1 MKRWAGFAV
10 LLALAGC
17 ATTVSGTARPEPE
30 TPPSNVALVDP
41 VRTASVL
48 TAVKTATEA
57 VFSYDSTAVPAYE
70 KAIADNLTPGAR
82 DELAKLFA
90 EVRKSTEPI
99 KLVTKVIVSA
109 AAEETPDRAR
119 VLAVLDQSSTR
130 AGATSKGIASVRLA
144 TVREG
149 DRWRIGE
156 IEVNPAGSPPVVERP
171 GAGDRVFARVRDS
184 ARDGALRAAEALLR
198 VDPADPEGTYARY
211 ESVSTGPLLTQFRQD
226 KAARLTQIR
235 SGSAKA
241 SPAPNPA
248 AAVMEV
254 VDDKASVL
262 LHATT
267 DVTDVTGTAGQTTK
281 KHLPIV
287 LRLQR
292 LPEGW
297 KAAGVES
304 VQPLP

>member
-1 MKRWAGFAV
+1 MKRWAGLAV
-10 LLALAGC
+10 VFVLAGC
-17 ATTVSGTARPEPE
+17 TTAVPGTAGPEPE
-30 TPPSNVALVDP
+30 TPPSNLALVDP
-41 VRTASVL
+41 ARTATVL

-57 VFSYDSTAVPAYE
+57 VFSYDSTAVPAYD

-82 DELAKLFA
+82 DDLAKLFA
-90 EVRKSTEPI
+90 EVRKSAEPI
-99 KLVTKVIVSA
+99 KLVTRVIVSA
-109 AAEETPDRAR
+109 AVEETPDKAR
-119 VLAVLDQSSTR
+119 VLTVLDQSSTR
-130 AGATSKGIASVRLA
+130 AGATSKGIASVLLA

-149 DRWRIGE
+149 DRWRIGK
-156 IEVNPAGSPPVVERP
+156 IEVNPAAPPPPAEKP

-184 ARDGALRAAEALLR
+184 ARDGALRVAEALLN

-211 ESVSTGPLLTQFRQD
+211 ESVSTGPLLAQFRQD
-226 KAARLTQIR
+226 KAARLNQIR
-235 SGSAKA
+235 SGGTKA

-262 LHATT
+262 LFATT
-267 DVTDVTGTAGQTTK
+267 DVKDAAGQATK
-281 KHLPIV
+281 RYLPIV

>member
-1 MKRWAGFAV
+1 MKRWAGLAV

-17 ATTVSGTARPEPE
+17 TTTISGAARPEPE
-30 TPPSNVALVDP
+30 SPPANLALVDP
-41 VRTASVL
+41 AKTASVL

-70 KAIADNLTPGAR
+70 KALADNLTPSAR

-90 EVRKSTEPI
+90 EVRKSAEPI

-109 AAEETPDRAR
+109 AVEQTPDKAR
-119 VLAVLDQSSTR
+119 VLSVLDQSSTR
-130 AGATSKGIASVRLA
+130 AGATSKGIASVLFA

-156 IEVNPAGSPPVVERP
+156 VKVNPSDPAPAAEKP

-184 ARDGALRAAEALLR
+184 ARDGGVRAAEALLN
-198 VDPADPEGTYARY
+198 VNPADPEGTYARY
-211 ESVSTGPLLTQFRQD
+211 ESMSTGQLSAQFQQD
-226 KAARLTQIR
+226 KAARLNQIR
-235 SGSAKA
+235 TGGTKA
-241 SPAPNPA
+241 SMAPNPV

-262 LHATT
+262 LYATS
-267 DVTDVTGTAGQTTK
+267 DVTDAAGQASK
-281 KHLPIV
+281 RYLPIV

-292 LPEGW
+292 LPDGW
-297 KAAGVES
+297 KAAGIES

>member
-1 MKRWAGFAV
+1 M

-17 ATTVSGTARPEPE
+17 TTTISGAAQPEPE
-30 TPPSNVALVDP
+30 SPPSNLALVDP
-41 VRTASVL
+41 ARTASVL

-90 EVRKSTEPI
+90 EVRNSAEPI
-99 KLVTKVIVSA
+99 KLVTRVIVSA
-109 AAEETPDRAR
+109 AVEQTSDKAR
-119 VLAVLDQSSTR
+119 VLTVLDQSSTR
-130 AGATSKGIASVRLA
+130 AGATSKGIASVLLA

-149 DRWRIGE
+149 DRWRIGKV
-156 IEVNPAGSPPVVERP
+156 EVNPAAPSPAAEKP
-171 GAGDRVFARVRDS
+171 GAGDRVIARVRDS
-184 ARDGALRAAEALLR
+184 AREGALRAAEALLN

-211 ESVSTGPLLTQFRQD
+211 ESVSTGQLLTQFQQD
-226 KAARLTQIR
+226 KAARLNQIR

-241 SPAPNPA
+241 SMAPNPV

-262 LHATT
+262 LHATS
-267 DVTDVTGTAGQTTK
+267 DVTDAAGQATK
-281 KHLPIV
+281 KYLPIV

-297 KAAGVES
+297 KAAGIEM
-304 VQPLP
+304 VQALP

>member
-1 MKRWAGFAV
+1 MKRWTGLAV

-17 ATTVSGTARPEPE
+17 TTTVSGTARPEPE
-30 TPPSNVALVDP
+30 SPPANLALVDP
-41 VRTASVL
+41 ARTASVL
-48 TAVKTATEA
+48 NAVKTAAEA

-70 KAIADNLTPGAR
+70 KALADNVTPSAR
-82 DELAKLFA
+82 EELAKLFA
-90 EVRKSTEPI
+90 EVRKSTEPV

-109 AAEETPDRAR
+109 AVEQTPDKAR
-119 VLAVLDQSSTR
+119 VLTVLDQSSSR
-130 AGATSKGIASVRLA
+130 AGATSKGIASVLLS

-156 IEVNPAGSPPVVERP
+156 VKVNPADPPAAAEKP

-184 ARDGALRAAEALLR
+184 ARDGALRAAEALLT
-198 VDPADPEGTYARY
+198 VNPADPEGTYARY
-211 ESVSTGPLLTQFRQD
+211 ESVSTGQLLTQFQQD
-226 KAARLTQIR
+226 KAARLNQIR
-235 SGSAKA
+235 SGGTKA
-241 SPAPNPA
+241 SLAPNPA

-262 LHATT
+262 LLATS
-267 DVTDVTGTAGQTTK
+267 DVTDAAGQASK
-281 KHLPIV
+281 RHLPLV

-292 LPEGW
+292 LPDGW

-304 VQPLP
+304 VQALP

>member
-1 MKRWAGFAV
+1 MKRWAGLAV

-17 ATTVSGTARPEPE
+17 TTTISGTARPEPE
-30 TPPSNVALVDP
+30 TPPANLALVDP
-41 VRTASVL
+41 AKTASVL
-48 TAVKTATEA
+48 AAVKTAAEA

-70 KAIADNLTPGAR
+70 KALADNVTPGAR

-90 EVRKSTEPI
+90 EVRKSAEPV

-109 AAEETPDRAR
+109 AVEQTPDKAR
-119 VLAVLDQSSTR
+119 VLTVLDQSSTR
-130 AGATSKGIASVRLA
+130 AGATSKGIASVLLA

-156 IEVNPAGSPPVVERP
+156 VKVNPADSPLAAEKP

-184 ARDGALRAAEALLR
+184 ARDGALRAAEALLN
-198 VDPADPEGTYARY
+198 VNPADPEGTYARY
-211 ESVSTGPLLTQFRQD
+211 ESVSTGQLLTQFQQD
-226 KAARLTQIR
+226 KAARLNQIR
-235 SGSAKA
+235 SGGTKA
-241 SPAPNPA
+241 SLAPNPA

-262 LHATT
+262 LFATS
-267 DVTDVTGTAGQTTK
+267 DVTDAAGQASK
-281 KHLPIV
+281 RYLPLV
-287 LRLQR
+287 LRLQH

-297 KAAGVES
+297 KAAGIES
-304 VQPLP
+304 VQALP

>member
-1 MKRWAGFAV
+1 MRRWAGLAV

-17 ATTVSGTARPEPE
+17 TTTVSGAARPEPE
-30 TPPSNVALVDP
+30 TPPSNLALVDP
-41 VRTASVL
+41 ARTASVL

-82 DELAKLFA
+82 DEMAKLFA
-90 EVRKSTEPI
+90 EVRKSAEPI
-99 KLVTKVIVSA
+99 KLVTRVIVSA
-109 AAEETPDRAR
+109 AVEQTPDKAQ
-119 VLAVLDQSSTR
+119 VLTVLDQSSTR
-130 AGATSKGIASVRLA
+130 AGTTNKGIASVLLA

-156 IEVNPAGSPPVVERP
+156 IKVNPAGSPAATEKP
-171 GAGDRVFARVRDS
+171 GAGDRVLARVRDS
-184 ARDGALRAAEALLR
+184 ARDGALRAAQALLS

-211 ESVSTGPLLTQFRQD
+211 ESVSTGQLLTQFRQD
-226 KAARLTQIR
+226 KATGVGKIR
-235 SGSAKA
+235 AAGAK
-241 SPAPNPA
+241 SSLVPNPA

-267 DVTDVTGTAGQTTK
+267 DVTDVTGQATK

-297 KAAGVES
+297 KAAGIELVAS
-304 VQPLP
+304 LP